1 MPTQY
6 YGGLVEDQGVLR
18 DQLGSH
24 QVFRKRFDLGFGVR
38 SQADHT
44 IFVKDSNLGVPQIL
58 RDYQEYEVI
67 VTSLT
72 TKVIV
77 DAYLVSD
84 PSALC
89 FDHLVLRHGY
99 FQSIQPCRVELFLLH

>member
-6 YGGLVEDQGVLR
+6 YGGLVEVQGVLW

-24 QVFRKRFDLGFGVR
+24 QVFRKRFNLGFR
-38 SQADHT
+38 IRTQANHA
-44 IFVKDSNLGVPQIL
+44 IFQKDSNLSVPQIL
-58 RDYQEYEVI
+58 SDYQEYEVI
-67 VTSLT
+67 ITSLT
-72 TKVIV
+72 AKVIV

-84 PSALC
+84 PSTLR

-99 FQSIQPCRVELFLLH
+99 FQSFQPCGIELFLLH